1 MEALSAVPLLLRLQG
16 LLGLAAILGC
26 AWLLSERRASLPR
39 ARWIAGAL
47 LLQFVLAVIVVRVP
61 LIWEA
66 LRWGNEGIV
75 ALEQATRVGS
85 SYLFGYLGGGE
96 LPFELR
102 AGATRPVVIVFDILP
117 LVIVT
122 SAVAAL
128 LWHWGILSAIVR
140 ALSWLTQRAL
150 GVGGA
155 VGLSAG
161 ANIFLGVVEAPLVVR
176 AYLDRM
182 SRAELF
188 MVMTLGMSTVS
199 GVVLILYASTLA
211 TVIDN
216 ALGHLVAASII
227 SLPAAL
233 LVARIMVPEHT
244 GQRTAGSTADLRFE
258 GSIDAIVRGTMDGLQ
273 LFLAIVAILLVVFA
287 LVALT
292 DQALAQLPALDGA
305 PLTLKRLFGIAF
317 APLLWLI
324 GVPWSEAP
332 VAGSLMGTKVILNEY
347 VAYQE
352 LAALPAGLL
361 GERSKLITVYA
372 LCGFANLASI
382 GLLLSTIGALAPAR
396 RAETAALGWKSWVA
410 GNLATAMTGAV
421 IGIVGF

>member
-39 ARWIAGAL
+39 ARGIAGAL
-47 LLQFVLAVIVVRVP
+47 LLQFVLAVVVVRVP

-211 TVIDN
+211 TVVDN

-233 LVARIMVPEHT
+233 LVARID
-244 GQRTAGSTADLRFE
+244 RDRALR
-258 GSIDAIVRGTMDGLQ
+258 RR
-273 LFLAIVAILLVVFA
+273 
-287 LVALT
+287 
-292 DQALAQLPALDGA
+292 
-305 PLTLKRLFGIAF
+305 RL
-317 APLLWLI
+317 
-324 GVPWSEAP
+324 
-332 VAGSLMGTKVILNEY
+332 
-347 VAYQE
+347 
-352 LAALPAGLL
+352 
-361 GERSKLITVYA
+361 
-372 LCGFANLASI
+372 
-382 GLLLSTIGALAPAR
+382 
-396 RAETAALGWKSWVA
+396 
-410 GNLATAMTGAV
+410 
-421 IGIVGF
+421 